1 MTFSE
6 IQMKYLIFLWL
17 VGSGFL
23 NTMYAAGVPFFSHE
37 TFDHIGV
44 PAAPPALTNSAADH

>member
-1 MTFSE
+1 
-6 IQMKYLIFLWL
+6 MKYLIFLWL